1 MLGLLDRRGLA
12 LDLRGALPQSG
23 LLVGDLLLPGDVFR
37 FAVVEHPPL
46 TLELLLNPSRVL
58 VPLLETGLHRP
69 ELDLLLAEFLLLR
82 EDLLFPFFQFPNPGR
97 VGSRVRGLDL
107 LPFQPQFRILEL
119 EVLFLLQ
126 QRRALRVERL
136 LEFLEAGLALLD
148 RLDLRLGRT
157 ELGCELDRC
166 PLELFLAFR
175 ERSLPG
181 VQRLTH
187 LLVFRLQRRDV
198 GVAVAGLLAPPP
210 YLRAGGG
217 ELPVDVP

>member
-1 MLGLLDRRGLA
+1 EQLRVLLRLVVELMLGLLDGRGLA

-97 VGSRVRGLDL
+97 VGSGRRGLDL
-107 LPFQPQFRILEL
+107 LPLEP
-119 EVLFLLQ
+119 
-126 QRRALRVERL
+126 
-136 LEFLEAGLALLD
+136 
-148 RLDLRLGRT
+148 
-157 ELGCELDRC
+157 ELDRK
-166 PLELFLAFR
+166 
-175 ERSLPG
+175 ST
-181 VQRLTH
+181 RLNSSH
-187 LLVFRLQRRDV
+187 QIIS
-198 GVAVAGLLAPPP
+198 
-210 YLRAGGG
+210 
-217 ELPVDVP
+217 